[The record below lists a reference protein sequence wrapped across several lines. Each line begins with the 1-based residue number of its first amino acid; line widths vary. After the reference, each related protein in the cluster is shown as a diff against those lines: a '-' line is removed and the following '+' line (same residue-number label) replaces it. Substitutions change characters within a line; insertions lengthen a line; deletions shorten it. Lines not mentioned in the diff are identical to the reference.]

1 MHEHVFGLGERMR
14 GGPGGDRSPSARR
27 SRVVAAGFGSLFVLC
42 FMEGPIRSYEDVL
55 RNDAALFGRYRREL
69 VSRGVFE
76 MPESLGR
83 SHISAAHSDDD
94 VDRSLE
100 AARDSLRAALG

>member
-1 MHEHVFGLGERMR
+1 
-14 GGPGGDRSPSARR
+14 
-27 SRVVAAGFGSLFVLC
+27 
-42 FMEGPIRSYEDVL
+42 
-55 RNDAALFGRYRREL
+55 
-69 VSRGVFE
+69 

-100 AARDSLRAALG
+100 VAREALRAALDAGR